1 MIFLKFILLLCSLS
15 LYFSQY
21 DTCTSGNS
29 PTADELNKHKK
40 FVDLLLELNKRNI
53 ELWSK
58 CKGENFVAVSSI
70 NFDGERMKLEIS
82 ENKSIGQ
89 FFDVVEE
96 SEILHSSCST
106 FRDEDDVLPKNS
118 YVDQSNAL
126 RKLYDKNPII
136 YEQHL
141 NAWAKALQSV
151 KRYLTQ
157 CTKERIQDLEFFKKI
172 GDVEDVFFSPKHSF
186 NSQFSFVY
194 DVLNENT
201 PQMDLKKEEKLATP
215 ILIDHLKFVD
225 IHYFSRVIVPPP
237 DQDHDSYDSS
247 DTGEA
252 IKHTEDQGPHGFQLI
267 FRKDNFNFKHL
278 KEASV
283 NVNLEGNLFLYIF
296 DSHGKMKS
304 MESRKNVRT
313 NGLTLFKFTNLNI
326 QLQDKDILLFDYEGT
341 GAFAKTSQN
350 LYSATKSVVMM
361 NNYIKRNNFKNPK
374 IGATFEIDKTDS
386 TVDAIFVLGR
396 KD

>member
-58 CKGENFVAVSSI
+58 CKGENFVAVGQVS
-70 NFDGERMKLEIS
+70 FDGERMKVLKY
-82 ENKSIGQ
+82 ENVSIGL
-89 FFDVVEE
+89 FFHGVEKFE
-96 SEILHSSCST
+96 EKQSSCST
-106 FRDEDDVLPKNS
+106 FRDEDDELPKNS

-126 RKLYDKNPII
+126 RRLYEKNPLI
-136 YEQHL
+136 YQLHALE
-141 NAWAKALQSV
+141 WAQALQSA
-151 KRYLTQ
+151 KGYLTQ
-157 CTKERIQDLEFFKKI
+157 CTSKEKIHDLEFFKKN
-172 GDVEDVFFSPKHSF
+172 GDVEDVVFTPKNSF
-186 NSQFSFVY
+186 EFSFAY
-194 DVLNENT
+194 DVL
-201 PQMDLKKEEKLATP
+201 QGEKIATP
-215 ILIDHLKFVD
+215 IFTDLLKFVNTHFLTHVFVPD
-225 IHYFSRVIVPPP
+225 RV
-237 DQDHDSYDSS
+237 SLDSS
-247 DTGEA
+247 ETETVEA
-252 IKHTEDQGPHGFQLI
+252 IKHTEDQGPHGFQFIL
-267 FRKDNFNFKHL
+267 RKDNFNFKHL
-278 KEASV
+278 KEVSV
-283 NVNLEGNLFLYIF
+283 NINLEGNLFLYIF

-304 MESRKNVRT
+304 MQSSKNVRT

-341 GAFAKTSQN
+341 GAFAKRSQN
-350 LYSATKSVVMM
+350 IHSATKSVVMM

-374 IGATFEIDKTDS
+374 IGTTFEIDNADS
-386 TVDAIFVLGR
+386 IVDASFVLGR